1 MIAQRVS
8 ETFPDTLKKWLSE
21 FISSKRKLAIGP
33 HARPSFTVTKLEA
46 VSYAVSLSILT
57 FAFAY
62 VKAATLNDILII
74 APTVLAT
81 SIIVEFT
88 KNYSIAVVARIEGV
102 WTEHR
107 LWYFGL
113 TLFLFSSLVFRVPFS
128 SPSRLTHNA
137 PKFTQKSLGLVSAA
151 QVLIAMAFAAAF
163 FGFFIN
169 GYTLIGNIGIVMCL
183 TMAFFDS
190 IPIPPMNGKDIY
202 DWSKVLWTGLF
213 TAAFTLYML
222 MLFVL

>member
-1 MIAQRVS
+1 M
-8 ETFPDTLKKWLSE
+8 
-21 FISSKRKLAIGP
+21 
-33 HARPSFTVTKLEA
+33 
-46 VSYAVSLSILT
+46 
-57 FAFAY
+57 
-62 VKAATLNDILII
+62 
-74 APTVLAT
+74 
-81 SIIVEFT
+81 
-88 KNYSIAVVARIEGV
+88 
-102 WTEHR
+102 
-107 LWYFGL
+107 
-113 TLFLFSSLVFRVPFS
+113 
-128 SPSRLTHNA
+128 
-137 PKFTQKSLGLVSAA
+137 GLVSAA
-151 QVLIAMAFAAAF
+151 QVLIAMAFAAVF